1 MHEPMM
7 ALEGLLWYPLM
18 SGELISSQGLDLWL
32 IAIIFTLSFS
42 ARALHGTYQSQLVYD
57 YACFQK
63 AMSHA
68 IQYIWS
74 YNFLSRYQCIRGQ
87 ARQSWFHLHPH
98 PRSFHCQLVL
108 AILKKRKASLSSQRR
123 PFWLLLILN
132 WISKRKHWCW
142 FSFCVLSF
150 S

>member
-1 MHEPMM
+1 M
-7 ALEGLLWYPLM
+7 ALKGLPWYPLL

-32 IAIIFTLSFS
+32 IAIIFTLSFL
-42 ARALHGTYQSQLVYD
+42 ARALYGTYQGQLVYD
-57 YACFQK
+57 CACFQK
-63 AMSHA
+63 AILGTH
-68 IQYIWS
+68 QCFCS
-74 YNFLSRYQCIRGQ
+74 YNCLGGDQCIQGQ

-108 AILKKRKASLSSQRR
+108 AIFKKWKTSLLSQRR